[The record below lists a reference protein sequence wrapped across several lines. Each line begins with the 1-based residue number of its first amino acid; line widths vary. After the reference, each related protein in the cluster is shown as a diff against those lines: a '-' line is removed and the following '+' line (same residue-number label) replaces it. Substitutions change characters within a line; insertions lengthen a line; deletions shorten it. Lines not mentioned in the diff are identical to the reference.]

1 MTEKEAA
8 SEINSLRELIK
19 KHERLYYVLD
29 APEITDAEFDALM
42 NRLKSLEAQ
51 FPSLVSPDSP
61 TSRVGGIAVSNF
73 SPVGHEISMLSL
85 DNCYSPEE
93 FSKWYERILS
103 NIGNFDCV
111 IEAKIDGLSCSIEYK
126 DGLFFRA
133 STRGDGKI
141 GEDVTANV
149 RTINCIPLSIPLA
162 KGSYLEVRGEVYMD
176 KKEFERI
183 NSLQSNSSLP
193 LFANPRNAAAG
204 SLRQK
209 SPEITAQRGLKFF
222 VHSSGSCRGIDIPS
236 SHWEYLEF
244 CQKLGF
250 PVTKVRKICKNL
262 DEIISFY
269 IEYETKR
276 FELPYEIDGLVV
288 KVDSA
293 SLRNTLGFTAKSPR
307 WAIAFKYP
315 AQQVKT
321 KVKNVSFSVGRTGII
336 TPVAELEP
344 VKCGGVIISNST
356 LHNFDEVKRLNLKI
370 GDIVL
375 IERAGEVIPKVVRVL
390 KEERQGGEIEIKEP
404 EFCPSCNSR
413 VYKSQDEVALR
424 CINPSCPAQIKRAL
438 FHFASRAAM
447 NIEGLGESIIN
458 ILVDRKMVL
467 SFSDIYNLTKEDLL
481 TLPLFKDK
489 KAENILKE
497 IQESKKR
504 NLDKLI
510 FGLGIRHV
518 GEKLSL
524 ILAERFFNMD
534 NLILASF
541 ENLSSIEEVGPIIAD
556 SIVKFFSQESVKNLI
571 LKLKEMGLNMSYISN
586 QSENRKLKGMTFVFT
601 GELKSMTRQQAG
613 EKVISLGGKESSS
626 VSAKTSY
633 VVVGENPGSK
643 FEKAKKLGIKII
655 NEEEFMKL
663 ISMEGDE

>member
-19 KHERLYYVLD
+19 RHERLYYVFD

-51 FPSLVSPDSP
+51 FPSLASADSP
-61 TSRVGGIAVSNF
+61 TSRVGGMAVSNF
-73 SPVGHEISMLSL
+73 SPVEHEIAMLSL
-85 DNCYSPEE
+85 DNCYSIEE
-93 FSKWYERILS
+93 FSRWYERVLS
-103 NIGNFDCV
+103 NTGNFDCV

-149 RTINCIPLSIPLA
+149 RTIKCIPLSIPLE
-162 KGSYLEVRGEVYMD
+162 KGSYLEVRGEVYME

-183 NSLQSNSSLP
+183 NLLQANASLP

-222 VHSSGSCRGIDIPS
+222 AHSSGLSRGIDIPA

-250 PVTKVRKICKNL
+250 PVSKVRKICKNL
-262 DEIISFY
+262 EEIISFY
-269 IEYETKR
+269 REYEVKR

-293 SLRNTLGFTAKSPR
+293 SLRNSLGFTAKSPR

-321 KVKNVSFSVGRTGII
+321 RVKNVSFSVGRTGII

-344 VKCGGVIISNST
+344 VKCGGVVISNST
-356 LHNFDEVKRLNLKI
+356 LHNFDEIKRLDLKI
-370 GDIVL
+370 GDMVL

-390 KEERQGGEIEIKEP
+390 KEERQGSEKEVKEP
-404 EFCPSCNSR
+404 EFCPSCKSR

-424 CINPSCPAQIKRAL
+424 CINPTCPAQIKRAL

-447 NIEGLGESIIN
+447 NIEGLGESIIEL
-458 ILVDRKMVL
+458 LVDRKMVL
-467 SFSDIYNLTKEDLL
+467 SFSDIYNLKKEDLL

-489 KAENILKE
+489 KAENLLKE
-497 IQESKKR
+497 IEESKKR

-510 FGLGIRHV
+510 FALGIRHV

-524 ILAERFFNMD
+524 TLAERFRNIDSLMS
-534 NLILASF
+534 ASF
-541 ENLSSIEEVGPIIAD
+541 EELSSVEEVGPVIAD
-556 SIVKFFSQESVKNLI
+556 SIVKFFAQESVKNLI
-571 LKLKEMGLNMSYISN
+571 SKFKEIGINMNYVFT

-601 GELKSMTRQQAG
+601 GELKSMTRQQAS
-613 EKVISLGGKESSS
+613 EKVVSLGGKESSS
-626 VSAKTSY
+626 VSSKTSY
-633 VVVGENPGSK
+633 VVVGEDPGSK
-643 FEKAKKLGIKII
+643 LEKAKKLGVKII
-655 NEEEFMKL
+655 GESEFLKL
-663 ISMEGDE
+663 IE